1 VSLCQHL
8 SSIILLLT
16 KESCELMSTL
26 VLHHFITDQRV
37 MWAYVNTCPPSFY
50 YWPKSHVSLCQHLS
64 SIILLLTK
72 ESCELMS
79 TLVPHH
85 FITDQRVMWAY
96 VNTCPPSFYYWP
108 KSHVS
113 LCQHLSSIINI
124 SHFDLSSEITWLI
137 ETKLGW
143 NDGCRVIFRN
153 SSDNMT
159 ARDNLSFWL
168 VKCKKKSS

>member
-37 MWAYVNTCPPSFY
+37 MWAYVN
-50 YWPKSHVSLCQHLS
+50 
-64 SIILLLTK
+64 I
-72 ESCELMS
+72 
-79 TLVPHH
+79 
-85 FITDQRVMWAY
+85 
-96 VNTCPPSFYYWP
+96 CPPSFYYWP

-168 VKCKKKSS
+168 VKCKKKVFLAETSWSIRTNHCSKIVWIVPYKMSPFVLIC